1 MRATSVRAGEAMAA
15 SCGGSHH
22 RSTLPARTPTK
33 VSAMAM
39 ANAIAEAMNAA
50 AICSLRA
57 AATMAGDLR
66 FRPCV
71 VFRRSKLGS
80 SFGPLKDSAESVVF
94 GWPSLNRGFEEET

>member
-1 MRATSVRAGEAMAA
+1 MGQ
-15 SCGGSHH
+15 
-22 RSTLPARTPTK
+22 RSTLPVRTPTK

-39 ANAIAEAMNAA
+39 AKAIAEAMNAA
-50 AICSLRA
+50 AMCSLRA
-57 AATMAGDLR
+57 AATMALR